1 MPTFERGGLAFN
13 YVDDGDPSGRPFVF
27 QHGLGG
33 DVSQPAGVFPPP
45 SRVRLLSLDCRGH
58 GGTRPL
64 GPADKLSFS
73 SFADDVVALLDHL
86 ELQRAV
92 VGGISM
98 GAGVALNLAS
108 RYPQRVAGLVLSRPA
123 WLDSPRPENLKVY
136 PVIARLLREHGAK
149 LGRKIFEGTEEYA
162 ELERATPGAGRSL
175 ASLQF
180 SRPRAREY
188 APVLESLAG
197 DAPGRNLAQWRDDV
211 RAPALV
217 LATRRDPTHPHSY
230 AEILARR
237 LPSARL
243 AELTPKAEDEGRHA
257 ADAEAAIAGFLSRV
271 FPPAAAQEEATRKE
285 VGGR

>member
-1 MPTFERGGLAFN
+1 VPTFQRCGLSFN
-13 YVDDGDPSGRPFVF
+13 YLDEGEPSGLPFVF

-45 SRVRLLSLDCRGH
+45 SGIRLLSLDCRGH

-73 SFADDVVALLDHL
+73 SFADDLAALMDHL
-86 ELQRAV
+86 GLQCAV

-108 RYPQRVAGLVLSRPA
+108 RYPQRVAGMVLSRPA
-123 WLDSPRPENLKVY
+123 WLDSPRPENLKAY

-149 LGRKIFEGTEEYA
+149 LGRELFESTEEYA
-162 ELERATPGAGRSL
+162 ELERAALGAGRSL
-175 ASLQF
+175 ASSQF
-180 SRPRAREY
+180 GRPRAREY

-197 DAPGRNLAQWRDDV
+197 DSPVRDLAQWRDDV
-211 RAPALV
+211 RPPTLV
-217 LATRRDPTHPHSY
+217 LATRRDPTHPYSY

-243 AELTPKAEDEGRHA
+243 AELTPKLEDEGRHA
-257 ADAEAAIAGFLSRV
+257 EDARAAIAGFLDRI
-271 FPPAAAQEEATRKE
+271 FPSVLAQEEE
-285 VGGR
+285 VGR